1 MRKNAIFLFKTW
13 KQVLIGKV
21 DPFDPYFYVSV
32 EKVEKTLSLDEINSS
47 QENQNSKKFNFQFQ
61 TSKKV

>member
-1 MRKNAIFLFKTW
+1 MRKNAIFWFKTW
-13 KQVLIGKV
+13 KKVLIGEV

-32 EKVEKTLSLDEINSS
+32 EKVEKTLSLDEMNSS
-47 QENQNSKKFNFQFQ
+47 QKNQNSKKFNFQFQ